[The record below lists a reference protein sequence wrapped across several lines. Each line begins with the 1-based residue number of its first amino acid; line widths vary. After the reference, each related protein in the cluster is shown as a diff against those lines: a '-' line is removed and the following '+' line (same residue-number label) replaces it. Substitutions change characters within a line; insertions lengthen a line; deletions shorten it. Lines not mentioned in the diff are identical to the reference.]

1 MRRLP
6 GTTEHHS
13 FQETTMR
20 KNSVIT
26 ALALALT
33 VGAAG
38 VASAQGVGGADRP
51 RDAQQDGG
59 VRRGP
64 DGRGGPETM
73 LLRGI
78 TLSADQQAQI
88 KALGDRQRQQWEA
101 ERAQRGGNA
110 GAPRERGDTTGMG
123 ARRAEMQQRRDQ
135 HIAAVRAVLNADQ
148 QVQFDKNVAEMKA
161 HAPERGGERRER

>member
-1 MRRLP
+1 M
-6 GTTEHHS
+6 
-13 FQETTMR
+13 Q

-26 ALALALT
+26 AFALALT
-33 VGAAG
+33 LGTVG

-51 RDAQQDGG
+51 RDSQQDGG
-59 VRRGP
+59 RRGP
-64 DGRGGPETM
+64 GGRGGPETM
-73 LLRGI
+73 LLQGI
-78 TLSADQQAQI
+78 TLTADQQAQI
-88 KALGDRQRQQWEA
+88 KALGDRQRQQYEA

-135 HIAAVRAVLNADQ
+135 HVAALRAVLTADQ

-161 HAPERGGERRER
+161 HAPERGRERPDR

>member
-1 MRRLP
+1 
-6 GTTEHHS
+6 
-13 FQETTMR
+13 MR

-33 VGAAG
+33 LGTAG
-38 VASAQGVGGADRP
+38 VASAQGVGSADRP
-51 RDAQQDGG
+51 RDAQEGG
-59 VRRGP
+59 RRGP
-64 DGRGGPETM
+64 GGRGGPEM
-73 LLRGI
+73 LLQGI

-110 GAPRERGDTTGMG
+110 GAQRERGDTTGMG

-135 HIAAVRAVLNADQ
+135 HIAAVRAVLTPAQ

-161 HAPERGGERRER
+161 HAPERGRDRPDR